1 MNPWQHSLGARLLIA
16 NILPCRLLAQM
27 RFRPWSGV
35 FLSSNFLSDVSKAEK
50 ISSELLNV
58 YHKHGVTPL
67 VETSIAKTE
76 ELRRV
81 HQLLGI

>member
-1 MNPWQHSLGARLLIA
+1 M
-16 NILPCRLLAQM
+16 PCRLLAQM
-27 RFRPWSGV
+27 RFRPWNGV
-35 FLSSNFLSDVSKAEK
+35 FLSSDYLSDVSKAED
-50 ISSELLNV
+50 ITGDLLVV
-58 YHKHGVTPL
+58 YNRYGVTPL

>member
-1 MNPWQHSLGARLLIA
+1 MA
-16 NILPCRLLAQM
+16 NVMTRRLLAQM
-27 RFRPWSGV
+27 RFRPWNGV

-50 ISSELLNV
+50 ITRELLDV
-58 YHKHGVTPL
+58 YHTHGVTPL

-81 HQLLGI
+81 HHLLGI